1 MTRSKQQIDSGIAQ
15 REARLRK
22 EFTDSKYALW
32 KYSSRRATLPQSA
45 LLKSKGANT
54 NEAG

>member
-1 MTRSKQQIDSGIAQ
+1 VKL
-15 REARLRK
+15 RLRK
-22 EFTDSKYALW
+22 EFTDSKYTLW

-54 NEAG
+54 NEAR